1 MLTSQTLAHFGDSK
15 QALADAL
22 GIKVPSV
29 YEWGEYPPPLRQIQ
43 LEQITGGALKAEP
56 DVFVRASR
64 VPASAGEEKAA

>member
-1 MLTSQTLAHFGDSK
+1 MTSQALAHFGDSK

-56 DVFVRASR
+56 DVFVRANR